1 MQRFRTSTIEIQDGI
16 IYFRAEADDVYD
28 RQDLVDIL
36 DLMEIESGG
45 NPFPLI
51 MVINEYEF
59 LMTKEA
65 RNLFHEHEKAQ
76 RLILAEAVVINSV
89 STKILYNLLTR
100 LHSPKFPF
108 KAFNDESA
116 AIDWLLSK
124 K

>member
-1 MQRFRTSTIEIQDGI
+1 MQRFRTSTIEVQDGI

-51 MVINEYEF
+51 MVINEHEF

-65 RNLFHEHEKAQ
+65 RNLFHEYEKAQ
-76 RLILAEAVVINSV
+76 ELILAEAVVINSV
-89 STKILYNLLTR
+89 STKFSITYLLDCIRLNFRSRPSILKY
-100 LHSPKFPF
+100 KQWIGF
-108 KAFNDESA
+108 
-116 AIDWLLSK
+116 
-124 K
+124 